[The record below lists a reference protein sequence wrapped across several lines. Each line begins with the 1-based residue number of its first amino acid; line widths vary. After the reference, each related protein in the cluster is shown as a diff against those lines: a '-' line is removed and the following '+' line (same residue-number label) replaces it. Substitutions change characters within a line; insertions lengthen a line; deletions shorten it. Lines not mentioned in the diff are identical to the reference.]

1 MDEFEFIASLSIT
14 VIAIAGLIWRFEARI
29 SGVESRLGER
39 IARIEGRL
47 ESFATKA
54 DIARIEGLLEGYFL
68 QASKREE

>member
-1 MDEFEFIASLSIT
+1 MEEFEFIASLTIT
-14 VIAIAGLIWRFEARI
+14 VIAIAGLIWRFETRI

-54 DIARIEGLLEGYFL
+54 DIARIEGLLKGYFL
-68 QASKREE
+68 QASKRED